1 LNASLIN
8 IMQSLRKKIMV
19 MLNEDSIENFIRNNK
34 DKFGVYRPPDNH
46 LEKFLFKLNYRIRE
60 IISIVPYLIR
70 VAVATV
76 IIFLASII
84 VWNNFIRKDRHEM
97 TLTNK
102 ISLVIN
108 KLKAY

>member
-1 LNASLIN
+1 
-8 IMQSLRKKIMV
+8 MV
-19 MLNEDSIENFIRNNK
+19 KLNEDSIENFIRKNK
-34 DKFGVYRPPDNH
+34 DKFGVYHPPDNH

-60 IISIVPYLIR
+60 MISIVPYLIR

-76 IIFLASII
+76 IIFIASIMI
-84 VWNNFIRKDRHEM
+84 WNNFIRKDRHQI

-108 KLKAY
+108 KIKAY